1 MPGAVQPERGKSGD
15 RDTPSEAQAMSRI
28 NTNVTSVIAQ
38 RILNDQNDRLR
49 TSLQRLSTGLRIN
62 SGRDDPAGLIASE
75 TMRAEKSAIQAAQ
88 TNISRAN
95 NVVSVAESGLS
106 EITNLLTD
114 LEDLVDRSS
123 NASGISDDEAAA
135 NQQEIDSILLSI
147 NRIANSTQLQGRRL
161 LNGDLAYTTSGVA
174 TSQVADLALN
184 GVRLPEGGSRSVAL
198 EVTQAASLAV
208 VSYTGGSLGATPV
221 TIEVAGNLGTE
232 RLTLA
237 SATLSQIG
245 AAINQSTA
253 LTGVSAT
260 VVSNVLRIQSTE
272 YGSTQFV
279 RVRVLDS
286 GTFTTAGTGEDYGQD
301 VGVNLNGQTLT
312 GKGLSVNVRTA
323 VLDADLTLAADFAN
337 TAGLATATFAITGGG
352 ADFMIA
358 PTLDA
363 NAQASVGIRNIAT
376 SSLGNGNIGYLYTI
390 GSGEANA
397 LSEKNFFTAQ
407 RIVRTALSQIATL
420 RGRLGSFERDTLDTT
435 ANSLA
440 VQYENVTAAESTI
453 RDTDFAEE
461 TSNLTRQQILV
472 QSATNVLKL
481 ANAQPQQVLALLQ

>member
-1 MPGAVQPERGKSGD
+1 
-15 RDTPSEAQAMSRI
+15 MSRI

-49 TSLQRLSTGLRIN
+49 ISLQRLSTGLRIN
-62 SGRDDPAGLIASE
+62 AGRDDPAGLIASE
-75 TMRAEKSAIQAAQ
+75 TMRAEKRAIQAAQ
-88 TNISRAN
+88 TNISRAV
-95 NVVSVAESGLS
+95 NVVAVAESGLS
-106 EITNLLTD
+106 EITSLLTD

-123 NASGISDDEAAA
+123 NASGISADEASA
-135 NQQEIDSILLSI
+135 NQQEIDSILASI
-147 NRIANSTQLQGRRL
+147 NRIANSTQLQGRKL
-161 LNGDLAYTTSGVA
+161 LNGDLAYTTSGVTA
-174 TSQVADLALN
+174 SQVADLQLN
-184 GVRLPEGGSRSVAL
+184 TVRLPEDGARSVAID
-198 EVTQAASLAV
+198 VVQAASLAV
-208 VSYTGGSLGATPV
+208 VSYTGGSLGVTPV
-221 TIEVAGNLGTE
+221 TIEVTGNLGTE

-253 LTGVSAT
+253 LTGVSAS
-260 VVSNVLRIQSTE
+260 VVGSVLRIQSTE

-286 GTFTTAGTGEDYGQD
+286 GTFTMAGTGEDHGQD
-301 VGVNLNGQTLT
+301 VRVNLNGQILT
-312 GKGLSVNVRTA
+312 GIGLAVRA
-323 VLDADLTLAADFAN
+323 RSAMLDADITLDADFAS
-337 TAGLATATFAITGGG
+337 TAGLATATFDITGGG

-363 NAQASVGIRNIAT
+363 NAQASLGLRNIVT
-376 SSLGNGNIGYLYTI
+376 TSLGNANVGYLYTL

-397 LSEKNFFTAQ
+397 ISEENFFTAQ
-407 RIVRTALSQIATL
+407 RIVRTALAQIATL
-420 RGRLGSFERDTLDTT
+420 RGRLGSFERNTLDTT

-453 RDTDFAEE
+453 RDTDFAAE

-472 QSATNVLKL
+472 QSATNVLRL

>member
-1 MPGAVQPERGKSGD
+1 
-15 RDTPSEAQAMSRI
+15 MSRI

-38 RILNDQNDRLR
+38 RILNDQNERLVV
-49 TSLQRLSTGLRIN
+49 SLRRLSTGLRIN
-62 SGRDDPAGLIASE
+62 AGRDDPAGLIASE
-75 TMRAEKSAIQAAQ
+75 TMRAEKRAIQAAQ
-88 TNISRAN
+88 TNISRAV
-95 NVVSVAESGLS
+95 NVIAVTESGLS

-135 NQQEIDSILLSI
+135 NQQEIDSILASI
-147 NRIANSTQLQGRRL
+147 NRIANSTELQGRRL
-161 LNGDLAYTTSGVA
+161 LNGDLAYTTSGVVA
-174 TSQVADLALN
+174 SQVADIQLN
-184 GVRLPEGGSRSVAL
+184 AVRLPEDGARSVAID
-198 EVTQAASLAV
+198 VVQAASLAV

-221 TIEVAGNLGTE
+221 TIEVTGNLGSE

-237 SATLSQIG
+237 SATLSQIQ

-253 LTGVSAT
+253 LTGASAS

-272 YGSTQFV
+272 YGSAQFV
-279 RVRVLDS
+279 RVRVLDA
-286 GTFTTAGTGEDYGQD
+286 GTFTLAGTGEDYGQD
-301 VGVNLNGQTLT
+301 VQVNLNGQILT
-312 GKGLSVNVRTA
+312 GTGLAVKARTA
-323 VLDADLTLAADFAN
+323 VLDADLTLTADFAA
-337 TAGLATATFAITGGG
+337 TAGLATAQFAITGGG
-352 ADFMIA
+352 AEFMIA

-376 SSLGNGNIGYLYTI
+376 TALGNANVGYLFSL

-397 LSEKNFFTAQ
+397 MSEQNFFTAQ
-407 RIVRTALSQIATL
+407 RIVRTALTQIATL
-420 RGRLGSFERDTLDTT
+420 RGRLGSFERNTLDTT

-453 RDTDFAEE
+453 RDTDFAAE

-472 QSATNVLKL
+472 QSATNILRL